1 MFDQD
6 EFMAV
11 LSRFARRLPTSYDV
25 GAALDELVDGVT
37 GVLGLLGCGVSLQS
51 EGRLQFVTAA
61 AEVVGNMERCQEDA
75 GVGPCRYAF
84 DRGEPIA
91 VADVRQR
98 QDLWPEFAEK
108 AREYGIAAVAGI
120 PMQLADEKIGALDM
134 YACEPRDWAERE
146 IAAAQVC
153 ADMATGYIVNA
164 NKLRQHEQLNAQ
176 LQTALDSRI
185 VIEQA
190 KGVIAQARKITPDE
204 AFRLIRGHAR
214 RNQAPVRSVAKAIV
228 DVGLRV

>member
-11 LSRFARRLPTSYDV
+11 LSRFARLLPTPYDV

-37 GVLGLLGCGVSLQS
+37 AVLGLLGCGVSLQC

-61 AEVVGNMERCQEDA
+61 AEVVGEMERCQEEA
-75 GVGPCRYAF
+75 GVGPCQYAF

-91 VADVRQR
+91 VADVRTR
-98 QDLWPEFAEK
+98 SDLWPDYAEK
-108 AREYGIAAVAGI
+108 AREHGIAAVAGI
-120 PMQLADEKIGALDM
+120 PMQLADEKIGALDL
-134 YACEPRDWAERE
+134 YACEPREWADRE
-146 IAAAQVC
+146 IAAAQIF
-153 ADMATGYIVNA
+153 ADMATGYIVNS

-176 LQTALDSRI
+176 LQAALDSRI

-190 KGVIAQARKITPDE
+190 KGIIAHARSTTPDE

-214 RNQAPVRSVAKAIV
+214 SNQAPVRSVAKAIV
-228 DVGLRV
+228 EVGLRV